1 MLLRG
6 VLLWRCVLLWL
17 RVLLRLVLRL
27 VGERPRVLL
36 CVLAILLLVRR
47 LHVLLHD
54 ARVDGACLSGPAHA
68 CEIQV
73 KAGRGRR
80 HAGRGRVHIT
90 SAIRWQRETN
100 KLTIS
105 WLCAIGQRFR
115 DGDSD
120 ERAQRST
127 RGGAATQATPTL

>member
-27 VGERPRVLL
+27 VGARVLL

-73 KAGRGRR
+73 KAGRGRS

-100 KLTIS
+100 KLTQF
-105 WLCAIGQRFR
+105 LALR
-115 DGDSD
+115 DRPALRDCDSD
-120 ERAQRST
+120 ELAQRST

>member
-1 MLLRG
+1 MLLRR
-6 VLLWRCVLLWL
+6 VLLWRCVLRWL

-27 VGERPRVLL
+27 VGARVLL

-73 KAGRGRR
+73 KAGRGRG

-90 SAIRWQRETN
+90 SAIRWQV
-100 KLTIS
+100 K
-105 WLCAIGQRFR
+105 
-115 DGDSD
+115 
-120 ERAQRST
+120 AQT
-127 RGGAATQATPTL
+127 RNQ

>member
-90 SAIRWQRETN
+90 SAIRWQTLAIFPSNPN
-100 KLTIS
+100 KLITNIS
-105 WLCAIGQRFR
+105 IYS
-115 DGDSD
+115 DSLH
-120 ERAQRST
+120 ST
-127 RGGAATQATPTL
+127 